1 MQVVI
6 IHLTRMKYPRIC
18 VGGVDIDNRQR
29 HIRLVTPPDCNFTNK
44 DTHTFRLGNIVE
56 LLDPIPQPNPPEVED
71 VRVLQWQLKGTLPAE
86 EFVAILESNARRSLE
101 DIFGPSL
108 TIRRNK
114 PTMPVGTGTGSL
126 GIIEPAWM
134 KIGLQTTSDKLQLRC
149 IVRFPF
155 SNEYYNL
162 SLTDLRFYRQENE
175 TWVPDPSAIEE
186 SRALQKRS
194 RVLLGVG
201 LTRPWAPSEDHEPCH
216 WLQVNNVHHL
226 SEPYWRR

>member
-18 VGGVDIDNRQR
+18 VGGVDIHNRQR

-134 KIGLQTTSDKLQLRC
+134 RIELQPISDKQQLRC
-149 IVRFPF
+149 IIRFPF

-175 TWVPDPSAIEE
+175 TWVPDP
-186 SRALQKRS
+186 
-194 RVLLGVG
+194 
-201 LTRPWAPSEDHEPCH
+201 
-216 WLQVNNVHHL
+216 
-226 SEPYWRR
+226 